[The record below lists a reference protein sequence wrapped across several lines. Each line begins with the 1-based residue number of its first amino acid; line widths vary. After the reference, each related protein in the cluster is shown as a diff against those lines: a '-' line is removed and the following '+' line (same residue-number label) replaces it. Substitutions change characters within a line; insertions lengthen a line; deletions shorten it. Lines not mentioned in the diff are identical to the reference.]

1 MAARDNA
8 REQVTALVLF
18 VVLAFYCATIGWRG
32 VLLVLDGR
40 LVPVL
45 LGIAVI
51 LLPLVTLA
59 AVWRLVVF
67 ARDGSAMMK
76 ELHSGTAPRPADGV
90 WRGHLALA
98 EQHRQRKDRPA
109 EQREYRAAV
118 RAWRVCPLLLSADDL
133 MGRRS
138 GRRPRARRPSR
149 GRAGRPPSRR
159 PGPPPEE
166 RRPQRER
173 DHRHRER
180 AGARVDDERPAG
192 GGERL
197 HRDQRGQQ
205 RHRQHRGDPGDPGPV
220 EPECGT
226 TCPASFSPNAMAL
239 ASSTV
244 PQRLIG
250 PPPGSAAGAG
260 RRRQP
265 PGRRRGP
272 APRPGRRGD
281 EQRGEGGRRRRRR
294 RVSRV
299 RSRGHSSAKNAAAAA
314 ASRP

>member
-76 ELHSGTAPRPADGV
+76 ELHSGTAPRSADEM
-90 WRGHLALA
+90 WRGHLELA

-118 RAWRVCPLLLSADDL
+118 RAWRAA
-133 MGRRS
+133 RS
-138 GRRPRARRPSR
+138 S
-149 GRAGRPPSRR
+149 
-159 PGPPPEE
+159 
-166 RRPQRER
+166 
-173 DHRHRER
+173 
-180 AGARVDDERPAG
+180 
-192 GGERL
+192 
-197 HRDQRGQQ
+197 
-205 RHRQHRGDPGDPGPV
+205 
-220 EPECGT
+220 
-226 TCPASFSPNAMAL
+226 
-239 ASSTV
+239 
-244 PQRLIG
+244 
-250 PPPGSAAGAG
+250 
-260 RRRQP
+260 
-265 PGRRRGP
+265 
-272 APRPGRRGD
+272 
-281 EQRGEGGRRRRRR
+281 
-294 RVSRV
+294 
-299 RSRGHSSAKNAAAAA
+299 
-314 ASRP
+314 